1 MDNPIIYDCEM
12 DSEKMI
18 IQWRNILL
26 RDGITAADA
35 ERYYGLSRSTVN
47 QWARRQRKFRP
58 GESMKIGRT
67 WYVLPAAVERIM
79 KETSKE

>member
-1 MDNPIIYDCEM
+1 
-12 DSEKMI
+12 MI

-26 RDGITAADA
+26 KDGMAAGDA
-35 ERYYGLSRSTVN
+35 ERYYGLPRSTIN
-47 QWARRQRKFRP
+47 QWARRQGKFRP
-58 GESMKIGRT
+58 GEAMKIGRT

>member
-1 MDNPIIYDCEM
+1 M

-26 RDGITAADA
+26 RDGITAANA

-47 QWARRQRKFRP
+47 QWARRQSKFRP
-58 GESMKIGRT
+58 GEAMKIGRT
-67 WYVLPAAVERIM
+67 WFVLPEAVERIM